1 MTDATMQPGA
11 PRPAILPQ
19 PTLGPPPVPRVPR
32 PERYTLAN
40 GLRVVSAPRH
50 GVPQVVL
57 RLVLPAGSAA
67 DPREFPGT
75 ASLVGHLITEGT
87 AGMTAEALHARLD
100 LLGAAVGPN
109 VGHDFAEVEAV
120 LLSET
125 LREGVALLADVVMRP
140 AFPEH
145 EVERIRAESLDALV
159 ARLDEPGNVADDR
172 AGLEVFGAGHP
183 YGRPPFGT
191 EEGIRSVP
199 REALVA
205 FHAAF
210 YRPANAFIVAA
221 GEFDPAELREAL
233 EQSFAEWRGEAPPT
247 VYPQHEP
254 APPNA
259 GRLVV
264 TEWDD
269 ASQSEIRISGPGMRR
284 LDPDWVKAGVANFL
298 LGGST
303 ITGRLGAN
311 LREDKGWTY
320 GVRSH
325 FASGMVHGGWV
336 AETAVDV
343 GVTADAVGEMVR
355 EMRRLMDEP
364 VEDAELR
371 RAKDALMLSLPRV
384 FETPAGVASRL
395 ATIEAYGLPHDW
407 WERFP
412 VQVEAVTAE
421 EVREIARRHFDPD
434 RLVRVV
440 VGGGITAE

>member
-1 MTDATMQPGA
+1 MSEATM
-11 PRPAILPQ
+11 RPAILPP

-32 PERYTLAN
+32 PERYTLPN

-67 DPREFPGT
+67 DPAEHPGT

-100 LLGAAVGPN
+100 LLGAAVGPH
-109 VGHDFAEVEAV
+109 VGHDFAEVEVV

-140 AFPEH
+140 TFPAH
-145 EVERIRAESLDALV
+145 EVERIRAESLDALI
-159 ARLDEPGNVADDR
+159 ARGDEPSNVADDN
-172 AGLEVFGAGHP
+172 AALEVFGADHP
-183 YGRPPFGT
+183 YGLPPFGT

-205 FHAAF
+205 FHAAH
-210 YRPANAFIVAA
+210 YRPARAYIVAA
-221 GEFDPAELREAL
+221 GEFDGVELREAL
-233 EQSFAEWRGEAPPT
+233 EGAFAGWTGEAPPV
-247 VYPQHEP
+247 VYPRGEP

-259 GRLVV
+259 GRLSL

-269 ASQSEIRISGPGMRR
+269 AAQSEIRLAGPGMPR
-284 LDPDWVKAGVANFL
+284 LHPDWVPAGVANFL

-320 GVRSH
+320 GARSH
-325 FASGMVHGGWV
+325 FASGIVHGGWV

-343 GVTADAVGEMVR
+343 GVTAAAVGEMVR

-364 VEDAELR
+364 VDDGELR

-407 WERFP
+407 WDRFP
-412 VQVEAVTAE
+412 PEVEAVTAE
-421 EVREIARRHFDPD
+421 QVREVARRHFNPD
-434 RLVRVV
+434 HLVRVV
-440 VGGGITAE
+440 VGGGIDE